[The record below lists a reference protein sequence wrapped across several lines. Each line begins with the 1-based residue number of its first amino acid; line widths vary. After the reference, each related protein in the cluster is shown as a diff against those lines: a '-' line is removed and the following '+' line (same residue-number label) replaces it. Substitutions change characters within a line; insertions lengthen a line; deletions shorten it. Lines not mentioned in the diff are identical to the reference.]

1 MRLRWAEAGTTM
13 LDDPIWSALTS
24 RHASFALGTGR
35 VKRYPADVAPFLGT
49 AGDGPVAGGEADFPA
64 APGEVLF
71 MAADDPSPPPGWE
84 VERRSSLYQMVRE
97 RRAGPSAAGDDWSV
111 LGPGDVP
118 DMLELTALA
127 FPGYFRR
134 RTIEMG
140 MYVGVRR
147 EGRLVAMAG
156 QRMFL
161 DGFREVSGV
170 CTHPDHRGRGHASRL
185 INLVVDDILRDGL
198 TPFLHVDASN
208 DGARAAY
215 EKLGFAVRRELTL
228 LRVKRV

>member
-1 MRLRWAEAGTTM
+1 M
-13 LDDPIWSALTS
+13 LDDPIWSALTT
-24 RHASFALGTGR
+24 RHASFALGGRR
-35 VKRYPADVAPFLGT
+35 VKRYPADVAPFLATVGG
-49 AGDGPVAGGEADFPA
+49 GDDVEASEPA
-64 APGEVLF
+64 PPGEVLF
-71 MAADDPSPPPGWE
+71 LAAVDPSPPSGWE
-84 VERRSSLYQMVRE
+84 VERRSSLYQMVYS
-97 RRAGPSAAGDDWSV
+97 RRIAPAAADDDGSI
-111 LGPGDVP
+111 LGSDDVSQ
-118 DMLELTALA
+118 MLELTALT

-147 EGRLVAMAG
+147 GGRLVAMAG

-170 CTHPDHRGRGHASRL
+170 CTHPDHRGQGHASRL
-185 INLVVDDILRDGL
+185 ISRIVADILHDGL

-215 EKLGFAVRRELTL
+215 EKLGFVVRRELTL
-228 LRVKRV
+228 LRVRRLGRE

>member
-1 MRLRWAEAGTTM
+1 LITAAM
-13 LDDPIWSALTS
+13 LDDPIWNALAT
-24 RHASFALGTGR
+24 RHACFALGSGR
-35 VKRYPADVAPFLGT
+35 VKRYPADVAPFLAT
-49 AGDGPVAGGEADFPA
+49 AGGVEPGEAADLA
-64 APGEVLF
+64 TPGEVLF
-71 MAADDPSPPPGWE
+71 MVAADPSPPPGWE
-84 VERRSSLYQMVRE
+84 VERRSSLHQMVSE
-97 RRAGPSAAGDDWSV
+97 RRGGPSAAGDDGTV

-118 DMLELTALA
+118 DMLGLTALT

-170 CTHPDHRGRGHASRL
+170 CTHPDHRGQGLASRL
-185 INLVVDDILRDGL
+185 INRVVDDILRDGL

-215 EKLGFAVRRELTL
+215 EKLGFVVRRELTL
-228 LRVKRV
+228 LRVRRS

>member
-1 MRLRWAEAGTTM
+1 M
-13 LDDPIWSALTS
+13 LDDPIWSALTT
-24 RHASFALGTGR
+24 RHASFALGGKA
-35 VKRYPADVAPFLGT
+35 VKRYPADVAPFLAT
-49 AGDGPVAGGEADFPA
+49 AGEVDPGEASEPA
-64 APGEVLF
+64 TPGEVLF
-71 MAADDPSPPPGWE
+71 MAAVDPSPPPGWE
-84 VERRSSLYQMVRE
+84 VERRSSLHQMVCQTP
-97 RRAGPSAAGDDWSV
+97 AGLSGAGDDGSV
-111 LGPGDVP
+111 LGPDDVP

-170 CTHPDHRGRGHASRL
+170 CTHPDHRGQGHASRL
-185 INLVVDDILRDGL
+185 INRVVDDIVRDGL

-215 EKLGFAVRRELTL
+215 EKLGFVVRRELTL
-228 LRVKRV
+228 LRIRRT